1 MALKTYSRVL
11 LTLLWLSLF
20 LLFFHEQH
28 TSDSSKINGSST
40 PAASS
45 PSRHRPIARKVLAS
59 KFDFTPFINRL
70 RRHRHR
76 RHQENSPDTHGQPG
90 PAGNEI
96 DPRYGVE
103 KRLVPTGP
111 NPLHH

>member
-1 MALKTYSRVL
+1 MRAAHIVGMIVWASLILAL
-11 LTLLWLSLF
+11 LTHGCSVLKKSRQKLSPAF
-20 LLFFHEQH
+20 LHRKMMANADFF
-28 TSDSSKINGSST
+28 SFDST
-40 PAASS
+40 A
-45 PSRHRPIARKVLAS
+45 RLRARKRSEARAS
-59 KFDFTPFINRL
+59 ARSRARGDLI
-70 RRHRHR
+70 
-76 RHQENSPDTHGQPG
+76 ED